1 MSLRRVSSRPRLCSF
16 DEFNVI
22 AKEDTGSET
31 SSDTEDDS
39 NQAEQQSLLL
49 VPLKRKRASARG
61 EISSQGGCEIS
72 STPKQ
77 SEHSTINSTD
87 VLHVISPEVEPEN
100 NSKKAPL
107 SLASLPHEVQLA
119 VLQMLD
125 VDSLR
130 NVMQVD
136 QEHCALLTSSA
147 AVEAIW
153 KPACQQQWPWT
164 AHQKLVNH
172 SFSSKST
179 TTIATTSTNHPF
191 LLSLACEKELATKID
206 ESLFTK
212 AASSNR
218 RLRSLRSNSSR
229 RRAQQAEQQQ
239 PVELV
244 TQPSGAVQ
252 FTGTVGV
259 GDRCIRA
266 NAPLPRPEP
275 LPDKNSS
282 NNNKAANIFSRFA
295 RKHPVL
301 CRYDLEHD
309 AVWKPFVAPFA
320 VAVDPQ
326 KNGNNNTNNQGCM
339 DVTPRLVSYYEVS
352 ILEAPQEPL
361 DTPARRPSPLLAA
374 SRHHRSVAA
383 ECVAVGLATNDFHL
397 HTRMPGW
404 DRESFGYHG
413 DDGGI
418 FHNSGSMLS
427 QLGTPFGV
435 GDTIG
440 CGVDY
445 QRQAIFYTRNGVFV
459 GYAFA
464 LQEAYL
470 RQDLFPV
477 VGVDAHCPV
486 SCNFGTEKP
495 FLFDLQAMIA
505 KHDEVVR
512 VAIRQQKQRSGR
524 ETTVRSY

>member
-1 MSLRRVSSRPRLCSF
+1 MRNLLHS
-16 DEFNVI
+16 
-22 AKEDTGSET
+22 
-31 SSDTEDDS
+31 
-39 NQAEQQSLLL
+39 QAI
-49 VPLKRKRASARG
+49 G
-61 EISSQGGCEIS
+61 
-72 STPKQ
+72 TYD
-77 SEHSTINSTD
+77 STD

-100 NSKKAPL
+100 NKAPL
-107 SLASLPHEVQLA
+107 SLASLPHEVQLS
-119 VLQMLD
+119 VLQMLN

-164 AHQKLVNH
+164 AHQKLVLVNN
-172 SFSSKST
+172 SFSSKS
-179 TTIATTSTNHPF
+179 TIATTSTNHPF
-191 LLSLACEKELATKID
+191 LLSLACEKELATKVD
-206 ESLFTK
+206 ETLFT

-218 RLRSLRSNSSR
+218 RILRSLRSSSR
-229 RRAQQAEQQQ
+229 RRAQAEQRQQ
-239 PVELV
+239 VELV
-244 TQPSGAVQ
+244 TQPNGAVQ

-275 LPDKNSS
+275 LPDNNSTS
-282 NNNKAANIFSRFA
+282 SKAANIFSRFA

-320 VAVDPQ
+320 VAVEQQ
-326 KNGNNNTNNQGCM
+326 KNSNLNNINNKGCM

-352 ILEAPQEPL
+352 ILEAPEPL
-361 DTPARRPSPLLAA
+361 DSQQARRPSPLLAA

-464 LQEAYL
+464 LQESYL

-505 KHDEVVR
+505 KHDDVVR

-524 ETTVRSY
+524 ETTVRSS